1 MAQRAVSRNR
11 TQGRAD
17 VSALPLACAAVV
29 VDDPEAV
36 AAVFER
42 DLGLPRREVPVPG
55 GGAVP

>member
-1 MAQRAVSRNR
+1 M
-11 TQGRAD
+11 
-17 VSALPLACAAVV
+17 SALPLSCAAVV